1 MQVIVHLLTKGKL
14 MSLNHSW
21 EITCHNQSLITLA
34 ISLKFCI
41 KKGKY
46 IYFIYILFPV
56 NYAVLLLA
64 IIFSI
69 LAPTLVLGTIFIDKT
84 FDFDWMVL
92 DISTTSCFY
101 FSFISML

>member
-56 NYAVLLLA
+56 NYAVLLSA
-64 IIFSI
+64 IIFSM
-69 LAPTLVLGTIFIDKT
+69 LAPTLVLGNIFIDKT

-92 DISTTSCFY
+92 DISIHY
-101 FSFISML
+101 